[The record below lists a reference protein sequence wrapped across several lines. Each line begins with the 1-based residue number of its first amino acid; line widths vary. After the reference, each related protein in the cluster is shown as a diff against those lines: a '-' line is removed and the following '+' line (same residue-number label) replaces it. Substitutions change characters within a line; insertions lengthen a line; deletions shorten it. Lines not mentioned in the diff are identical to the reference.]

1 MLTLDRRSH
10 IILWI
15 GIFIL
20 LAGAQVVAVAY
31 GIKHS
36 ARDGVE
42 PTIPVEEKPEAL
54 SVYTGEPITKR
65 TAQKRALGV
74 MIAGD
79 PITRPQSGLAE
90 ADVVVEMEAA
100 PGITRFLAL
109 FQSVFPEEIGSVR
122 SARND
127 YIDLAEGFDSVL
139 VHWGGEK
146 KALDRLAVSD
156 AAEIDQFANGDLF
169 YRKPG
174 IPSPHDGFTTAEL
187 MLEGLKRYDYARP
200 PTFSAWDFMEDGS
213 ESTRPLRGTLSV
225 IYGNPDFNVEYMY
238 RPDSNTYLRRQGGA
252 LHRDGNTDEI
262 IAPKNIVVM
271 RANHFVYQQ
280 QGGYL
285 QFDLE
290 SGGKCDLYQ
299 NGEEIDCTWQKGDE
313 TEPLIFKDS
322 EGKVLP
328 MVIGPTWIQVVL
340 PTADVTWQPT
350 FNEPS
355 GQ

>member
-1 MLTLDRRSH
+1 MLKLDRRAY

-15 GIFIL
+15 GIFIF

-31 GIKHS
+31 ALQHS
-36 ARDGVE
+36 EKVE
-42 PTIPVEEKPEAL
+42 TATPQEEKPEAF
-54 SVYTGEPITKR
+54 SVYTGEPITKKA
-65 TAQKRALGV
+65 AQKRALGA
-74 MIAGD
+74 MIASD
-79 PITRPQSGLAE
+79 PITRPQSGLSE

-100 PGITRFLAL
+100 PGITRLLAI
-109 FQSVFPEEIGSVR
+109 FQSVFPEEIGSIR

-139 VHWGGEK
+139 IHWGGEK

-200 PTFSAWDFMEDGS
+200 PTFSAWRFMEDGPAA
-213 ESTRPLRGTLSV
+213 ERPVRGTLSV
-225 IYGNPDFNVEYMY
+225 SYGNPDFNVEYMY

-252 LHRDGNTDEI
+252 LHRDGNTDDI
-262 IAPKNIVVM
+262 VAPKNVVVM
-271 RANHFVYQQ
+271 RANYFVYQQ

-285 QFDLE
+285 QFDF
-290 SGGKCDLYQ
+290 SKGGDCALYQ
-299 NGEEIDCTWQKGDE
+299 NGQEIDCTWEKGDE
-313 TEPLIFKDS
+313 TDPLIFKDS
-322 EGKVLP
+322 LDNELA
-328 MVIGPTWIQVVL
+328 MVAGPTWIQVVL

-350 FNEPS
+350 QAEPAI
-355 GQ
+355 Q